1 MTTITV
7 ESLDREILD
16 ALLSILK
23 FNHHLNERLTAMA
36 KTLDDM
42 LAQGAA
48 ILAQVTKNTDLDSSI
63 ITITNAFAAQLAD
76 LKAQLVAAGIDKA
89 KLAQLG
95 DLMQTLSD
103 KAAAEGQLVAD
114 AITANT
120 DQAAP
125 VSDPTPAPPPVD
137 APPAPADT
145 GTGGV

>member
-16 ALLSILK
+16 ALLSMLK
-23 FNHHLNERLTAMA
+23 FNHHLNERLNLMA
-36 KTLDDM
+36 KTLDEM

-63 ITITNAFAAQLAD
+63 ITITTAFASQLAD

-89 KLAQLG
+89 KLAQLA
-95 DLMQTLSD
+95 DTMQMLSD
-103 KAAAEGQLVAD
+103 KAAAEGQMVAD

-120 DQAAP
+120 D
-125 VSDPTPAPPPVD
+125 SPAPPPV
-137 APPAPADT
+137 PVETPPADT